1 MMEIKDLISLI
12 TQINKEVQDLN
23 REIQEGWAE
32 MNMMEIEQ
40 KHKEFSNKIARMTL
54 EYNLNVIAV
63 SYTHLTLPTKRIV

>member
-12 TQINKEVQDLN
+12 TQINKEIQDLN

-40 KHKEFSNKIARMTL
+40 KHKEFSNKIARMAL
-54 EYNLNVIAV
+54 EYNLNVIAN
-63 SYTHLTLPTKRIV
+63 